1 MLADGSEGADNF
13 GAVYVRLGLI
23 EVFDTEQSDKLLL
36 LVRDGP
42 VGNVVRLG
50 RIASLRRTQREGET
64 ERERERE
71 SSSVGALRQRRDE
84 RRETERGGDG
94 YRGGERR
101 GERATWT
108 QRDGRQTGDKRHG
121 AAIRQLRET
130 RDNRR
135 HDRDKTQRTTPGQYR
150 TDIYVDMAHSVEDH
164 AGRITG
170 KESWV

>member
-64 ERERERE
+64 ERERE
-71 SSSVGALRQRRDE
+71 SSSDGARRQRRDE
-84 RRETERGGDG
+84 RRKEAETDTEAERGRKR
-94 YRGGERR
+94 RGG
-101 GERATWT
+101 RATWT
-108 QRDGRQTGDKRHG
+108 QRDGRDTGDKQHG

-135 HDRDKTQRTTPGQYR
+135 HNGDKTQRTTPGQYR
-150 TDIYVDMAHSVEDH
+150 TDIFVDKDHSVEDH
-164 AGRITG
+164 AGRTTG